1 MSLSSVL
8 VWLLKA
14 LSGSSTSVP
23 AFIEVLL
30 IIGTVDT
37 HEDTTATRDTFYK
50 SSPPFRFRT
59 FIGFSEFAFGHL
71 LEENSITA

>member
-30 IIGTVDT
+30 IIGEQSFEVKSP
-37 HEDTTATRDTFYK
+37 EPSLALASEGSQRLFYQCAC
-50 SSPPFRFRT
+50 
-59 FIGFSEFAFGHL
+59 IY
-71 LEENSITA
+71 